1 MSMTKNSSILTVTAK
16 GQVTFRRAILEHL
29 GAAPGERLVVDLLPG
44 GRAEVHAA
52 ARGRIDD
59 FIGALARPGER
70 TVSIEEMN
78 EAAASGWAGRR

>member
-1 MSMTKNSSILTVTAK
+1 MTKNSSTLRVTAK
-16 GQVTFRRAILEHL
+16 GQVTFRRAILDHL

-59 FIGALARPGER
+59 FIGTLAQPGER

>member
-1 MSMTKNSSILTVTAK
+1 MTKDSFKLTVTAK
-16 GQVTFRRAILEHL
+16 GQVTFRRSVLDHL
-29 GAAPGERLVVDLLPG
+29 GAAPGDCLDVHLLPG